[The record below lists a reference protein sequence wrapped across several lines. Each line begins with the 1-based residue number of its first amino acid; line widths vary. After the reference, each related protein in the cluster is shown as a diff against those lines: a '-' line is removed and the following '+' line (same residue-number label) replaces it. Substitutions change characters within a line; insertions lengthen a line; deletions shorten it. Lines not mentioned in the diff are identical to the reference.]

1 MKISLAH
8 KSASKLIAVRA
19 ETNKSI
25 SELMEE
31 AMQLLVEKYNVSSV
45 KISTNEA
52 YCSEADLVK
61 ALQESQLELS
71 K

>member
-31 AMQLLVEKYNVSSV
+31 AMQLLIEEYNIPSNKIVS
-45 KISTNEA
+45 NEV
-52 YCSEADLVK
+52 YYSKDELVK
-61 ALQESQLELS
+61 AIQTVQSALS

>member
-1 MKISLAH
+1 MKISIAH

-31 AMQLLVEKYNVSSV
+31 AMQLLIEKYNVSSD
-45 KISTNEA
+45 KIVSNNFTEG
-52 YCSEADLVK
+52 V
-61 ALQESQLELS
+61 
-71 K
+71 